1 MYFKFILDLPQV
13 LQTPVQTMQSSNTF
27 PPVGN
32 VAETFVNLRYAISCY
47 KCGHSQSRYKIVG
60 KLRGNLCSIFLAPT
74 KIGVNDTCLLHVLL
88 LHAYKQGA
96 LMTDSFRARC
106 SNDRQFHFKEEKVN
120 L

>member
-1 MYFKFILDLPQV
+1 MPLFKALAKNMAASYFGKKMVKTTLRFSRRSETSVCNMYVLCNPIVSTQKHFPFQSKF
-13 LQTPVQTMQSSNTF
+13 
-27 PPVGN
+27 
-32 VAETFVNLRYAISCY
+32 
-47 KCGHSQSRYKIVG
+47 H
-60 KLRGNLCSIFLAPT
+60 
-74 KIGVNDTCLLHVLL
+74 VNDTCLLHVLL